1 MKINFHYNPK
11 KSITITIYFHYN
23 KKFNYDQNR
32 FPLRS
37 STNQRKH
44 LLRCKYID
52 IHYSQAKH
60 LHSGVDEFGKLDCE
74 WRDESI
80 VSAYEFFFNWIKYV
94 SASWIIWRVW
104 AVLDRISFYNTK
116 DKIFVRWRYCYS
128 ASFSLKLKLEANFQR
143 RQSVKHLNW
152 LYDESLYFM

>member
-1 MKINFHYNPK
+1 MKN
-11 KSITITIYFHYN
+11 SITIKIDFLYN
-23 KKFNYDQNR
+23 QAQIRENICWGVN
-32 FPLRS
+32 
-37 STNQRKH
+37 
-44 LLRCKYID
+44 ID

-60 LHSGVDEFGKLDCE
+60 IHNGVDEFRKLDGLGNVN
-74 WRDESI
+74 DAMKAVFLHINSFLIES
-80 VSAYEFFFNWIKYV
+80 KYI
-94 SASWIIWRVW
+94 SASWNIWRVW
-104 AVLDRISFYNTK
+104 SLLGKKSFYNTK